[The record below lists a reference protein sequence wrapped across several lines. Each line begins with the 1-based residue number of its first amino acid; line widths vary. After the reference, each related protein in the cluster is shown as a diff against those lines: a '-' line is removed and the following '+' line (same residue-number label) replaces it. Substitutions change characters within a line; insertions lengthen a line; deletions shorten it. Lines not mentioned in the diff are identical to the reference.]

1 MITSVI
7 TDDCGPM
14 LSKLASD
21 DPISEPTYRGLC
33 ELIHRHSRIHLGAN
47 RHSMLA
53 SRLNLRR
60 QSLGLKSWDLYYN
73 HLLQYNNQEEINTLI
88 DLIATNHTQFFRERS
103 HFERLQTE
111 ILDCVLTEC
120 PGASR
125 QLVSWSAA
133 TSSGEEAYSLA
144 ITIQEYLQGRVGAK
158 PDWLVHASDISRKA
172 LRIATEAIYPSTS
185 LNLPKPEWLARYFR
199 RGSGPYEGKCRVKP
213 VITDRVRLKQINL
226 FQQTYPLPQPI
237 HLIFCRNV
245 LIYFAQDSQEQLVER
260 LHGMLCR
267 GGFLVVGHSD
277 SLACI
282 RHDFESLG
290 GGIFRRSH

>member
-1 MITSVI
+1 MLGQS
-7 TDDCGPM
+7 TDEDQ
-14 LSKLASD
+14 
-21 DPISEPTYRGLC
+21 ISEPTYRALC

-60 QSLGLKSWDLYYN
+60 RSLGLTSWEAYYN
-73 HLLQYNNQEEINTLI
+73 HLLTQSNAEEIDTLI

-103 HFERLQTE
+103 HFERLQAD
-111 ILDCVLTEC
+111 ILDRIIAEC

-144 ITIQEYLQGRVGAK
+144 ITIHDYLQKRPGAAL
-158 PDWLVHASDISRKA
+158 DWAVHASDISRKA
-172 LRIATEAIYPSTS
+172 LKIAADGIYPSTS
-185 LNLPKPEWLARYFR
+185 LNLPEPEWLARYFR
-199 RGSGPYEGKCRVKP
+199 RGSGPYEGQCRVKQC
-213 VITDRVRLKQINL
+213 IAERVKLKQINL

-237 HLIFCRNV
+237 HLIFCRNA
-245 LIYFAQDSQEQLVER
+245 LIYFAQDSQEQLVSR
-260 LHGMLCR
+260 LHDRLCR

-277 SLACI
+277 SLACL
-282 RHDFESLG
+282 RHDFESHG
-290 GGIFRRSH
+290 GGIFRRSN